1 MRTLSIDLSDERF
14 ERGVPYE
21 TFRLLRTEAPVWWWP
36 EGACWVV
43 TTHDLVETM
52 NRDFETYSSAGGI
65 VPPGSTVNPRVLL
78 AMDPPEHTEYRRMVI
93 KSFVPR
99 SISALRDDVRNIAEE
114 AVAAFRAEGGG
125 DFVPEIASAI
135 PFRVMAALTGV
146 PRDAERLVMRCG
158 NAISPNSDPEYRPGP
173 NAVEE
178 AHETLSAFLGEQFEQ
193 RRRET
198 HTDLLSDLL
207 EVRRNGEPLAEEDLR
222 GFAVNYLL
230 GGTETTRNLIAQ
242 AMLALLEHPAEL
254 ARFVAG
260 EVDAATMVEE
270 LLRWVTPVMHHSR
283 WVTRPVEVAGQ
294 SIDAGDR
301 VTLWMA
307 SANRDE
313 KAFDDPDVLDIG
325 RSPNTHVALGGGG
338 PHFCLGAHLAR
349 LETVVTFECL
359 RPLLADTTLSGE
371 PQRVR
376 SNFINGMK
384 HLPLRVG

>member
-1 MRTLSIDLSDERF
+1 MQTLSIDLSDERF
-14 ERGVPYE
+14 ERSVPYE

-36 EGACWVV
+36 DGACWVV

-52 NRDFETYSSAGGI
+52 NRDYETYSSAGGI

-99 SISALRDDVRNIAEE
+99 SISALHDEVRTIAEE

-125 DFVPEIASAI
+125 DFVTEIASAI

-158 NAISPNSDPEYRPGP
+158 NAISPNSDPEYRPTP

-222 GFAVNYLL
+222 GLAVNYLL

-242 AMLALLEHPAEL
+242 AMLALLEHPGEL
-254 ARFVAG
+254 ARFVTG
-260 EVDAATMVEE
+260 EVDATTMVEE

-283 WVTRPVEVAGQ
+283 WVTHPVEVARQ

-313 KAFDDPDVLDIG
+313 KAFDHPDVLDIG
-325 RSPNTHVALGGGG
+325 RSPNAHVALGGGG
-338 PHFCLGAHLAR
+338 PHYCLGAHLAR

-359 RPLLADTTLSGE
+359 RPLLADTTVSGE